1 MEGRGV
7 YLRVGLLI
15 LGGIALLIALIWFL
29 AGGEIAHGTLF
40 ESYFSESVQGLEV
53 GAAVKYRG
61 VTIGRVTG
69 VGLVSAEYSGDQPID
84 IKRQTYRLVFVRYE
98 VDTRKIGQVPD
109 TAEAVALGLRAR
121 LASQGLTGLSY
132 IELDFV
138 NPARYPAEAVPWQPK
153 AQYIPSMP
161 STFAQV
167 QDAAQQLLARL
178 NALDFDKVVIQLNA
192 LLTDVRTS
200 ITSGDVHNLLAQ
212 VTTTLRTFNDSV
224 LAADLPGLTDQL
236 RQTSAAL
243 RDTVHGEQMQKLL
256 SNANRAAD
264 RFADAAAR
272 LPPLIASAQATVQ
285 RAGNGTSDVEQ
296 GLVPLLRDMQATAQ
310 NLREMTDALRRYP
323 AQVFAGPP
331 PPPHATEPVR

>member
-1 MEGRGV
+1 MEARGV

-15 LGGIALLIALIWFL
+15 IGGIALLIALIWFL

-69 VGLVSAEYSGDQPID
+69 VGLVSAEYGGDQPID

-98 VDTRKIGQVPD
+98 VDTRRIGQMPA
-109 TAEAVALGLRAR
+109 TTEAVALGLRAR

-132 IELDFV
+132 LELDFV
-138 NPARYPAEAVPWQPK
+138 NPAHYPAEAVPWDPK

-161 STFAQV
+161 STIAQV

-178 NALDFDKVVIQLNA
+178 NSVDFDKVVAQLND
-192 LLTDVRTS
+192 LLTDVRTN
-200 ITSGDVHNLLAQ
+200 IASGDVHNMLVQA
-212 VTTTLRTFNDSV
+212 TTTLHTINDSV
-224 LAADLPGLTDQL
+224 QAADLPGVTEQI
-236 RQTSAAL
+236 RQMSASL

-256 SNANRAAD
+256 TDADRAAD
-264 RFADAAAR
+264 RFANAAAR
-272 LPPLIASAQATVQ
+272 LPSLIASVQATVQ

-296 GLVPLLRDMQATAQ
+296 GLIPLLRDMQATAQ

-331 PPPHATEPVR
+331 PHATEPVK